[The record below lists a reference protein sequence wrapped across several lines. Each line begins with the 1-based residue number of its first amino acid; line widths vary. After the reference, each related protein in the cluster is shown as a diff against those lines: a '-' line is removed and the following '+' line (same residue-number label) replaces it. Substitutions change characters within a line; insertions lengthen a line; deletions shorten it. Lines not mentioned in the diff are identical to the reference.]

1 MTLHRVTIT
10 QRILVDVNDE
20 DEEIRE
26 YLKTGGTIE
35 KYVEEKCIWDE
46 TLGSY
51 SFDIDVDQWKDL
63 GELKKDL
70 AEIR

>member
-20 DEEIRE
+20 DEEIKE

-51 SFDIDVDQWKDL
+51 SFSIDLEKDEVYRIIDVDQWK
-63 GELKKDL
+63 E
-70 AEIR
+70 

>member
-1 MTLHRVTIT
+1 MTIHNVTIT
-10 QRILVDVNDE
+10 QRLLVDVDDE
-20 DEEIRE
+20 DEEVQE

-35 KYVEEKCIWDE
+35 KYVEHKCIWDE

-51 SFDIDVDQWKDL
+51 SFSIDVDQWKDL

-70 AEIR
+70 GELK